1 MANESVLG
9 MEQVEKYMNSEDL
22 QRALDFERAVNFS
35 VVNMDLNTEWS
46 THADMMIPS
55 TRELSN
61 ILDDKATPILV
72 VNGNND
78 IIV

>member
-1 MANESVLG
+1 
-9 MEQVEKYMNSEDL
+9 MEEVEKYMNSEKL
-22 QRALDFERAVNFS
+22 QRALGFERAINYS
-35 VVNMDLNTEWS
+35 VVNMDLNKKWE
-46 THADMMIPS
+46 THTDMVIPS

-78 IIV
+78 VIV